1 MSNQSIHGG
10 CLCGAV
16 HYELSQPPLAT
27 ALCHCTH
34 CQRQSGSV
42 MSMVC
47 MVPEAAFTSTGE
59 MRLYLDQGDSGGK
72 VERHFCGCCGS
83 PIFSRVAANPGVI
96 FVKAGTL
103 DGWQDFKP
111 SVEVYRSRTASWL
124 PAVEGTR
131 IFEGAAG

>member
-1 MSNQSIHGG
+1 MSNEPIRGG

-16 HYELSQPPLAT
+16 RYELLQPPLAT

-34 CQRQSGSV
+34 CQRQSGSL

-47 MVPEAAFTSTGE
+47 MVPDAAFTSTSE
-59 MRLYLDQGDSGGK
+59 MRMYLDKGDSGGK
-72 VERHFCGCCGS
+72 VERHFCGRCGS
-83 PIFSRVAANPGVI
+83 PIFSRVEATPGVV

-103 DGWQDFKP
+103 DRWQDFKP

-124 PAVEGTR
+124 PAIDGTHTY
-131 IFEGAAG
+131 EGAA